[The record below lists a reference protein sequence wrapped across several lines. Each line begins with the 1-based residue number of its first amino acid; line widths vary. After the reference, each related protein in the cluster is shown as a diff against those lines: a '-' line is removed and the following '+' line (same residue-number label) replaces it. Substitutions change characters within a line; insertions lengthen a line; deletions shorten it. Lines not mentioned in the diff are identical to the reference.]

1 MFNNLSKWDVSP
13 SDDFMFLR
21 ISGYWSNAP
30 VGGSRIGLGPPGLPG
45 FLPKTPFSCV
55 PIYLRDIPLIFG
67 HSKPQAQQ
75 EKQENEGKRGKGK
88 ESWLKSWVLQIWN
101 RSWMKKLD
109 CSALIKND
117 FFDDFFFKF

>member
-1 MFNNLSKWDVSP
+1 MDVLDCGTREP
-13 SDDFMFLR
+13 P
-21 ISGYWSNAP
+21 ISIVQNC
-30 VGGSRIGLGPPGLPG
+30 GLGLCPPGLPG

-88 ESWLKSWVLQIWN
+88 ES
-101 RSWMKKLD
+101 
-109 CSALIKND
+109 
-117 FFDDFFFKF
+117 